1 MAETAGMAETPG
13 SGRGVRVAVTLTQL
27 SHRVPGGTATSV
39 LRLGAALEELA
50 GVRTVGVL
58 ARGDLRRPASVLHPS
73 LDEGPW
79 RAPRGSVVA
88 PLPLPVLYD
97 VWRHTGRPHVER
109 ATGPVDLVHV
119 TVPMRVGVR
128 TTTPVV
134 ATVHDLFP
142 LTRPQESSPRGARLM
157 AAGLAWIRDTAR
169 AVMVPSRAVATAC
182 EAHGF
187 APNRLHVVPWG
198 VEVPEAADRSEG
210 RVDEGLRRH
219 GLEGPYVLFVG
230 TVEPR
235 KNLAGLIRAMARLD
249 RPDLTLALVGPAG
262 WGEQLDDEL
271 AALASPV
278 VRLGVV
284 PEHDLG
290 ALYAGAEVVCL
301 PSHDEGF
308 GLPVLEAMASGAAVV
323 TSRVGATAE
332 VAGDAAVL
340 VDPADVASIAQ
351 GLRAVLDDAVC
362 AARLR
367 AAGAERAAGAT
378 WRRCAEQT
386 LGVYGEVLGRELV
399 PR

>member
-1 MAETAGMAETPG
+1 MAETPG

-39 LRLGAALEELA
+39 LRLAAALDELA
-50 GVRTVGVL
+50 AVRTVGVL
-58 ARGDLRRPASVLHPS
+58 ARGDLRRPASVLRPA
-73 LDEGPW
+73 LDVDPW
-79 RAPRGSVVA
+79 RPPPGSVVTSL
-88 PLPLPVLYD
+88 PLPLLYD

-119 TVPMRVGVR
+119 TVPMRVGVHA
-128 TTTPVV
+128 TTPVV

-142 LTRPQESSPRGARLM
+142 LTRPQESTPRGARLM
-157 AAGLAWIRDTAR
+157 AAGLEWIRGTAR

-187 APNRLHVVPWG
+187 APDRLHVVPWG
-198 VEVPEAADRSEG
+198 VEVPDAAGRTQD
-210 RVDEGLRRH
+210 RVDDVLRRH
-219 GLEGPYVLFVG
+219 GLEHPYVLFVG

-249 RPDLTLALVGPAG
+249 RPGLTLALAGPAG
-262 WGEQLDDEL
+262 WGGQLDGEL

-284 PEHDLG
+284 PDDDLG
-290 ALYAGAEVVCL
+290 ALYAGATVVCL

-323 TSRVGATAE
+323 TSEVGATAE

-340 VDPADVASIAQ
+340 VDPADVASISQ
-351 GLRAVLDDAVC
+351 GLRTVLDDAAC

-367 AAGAERAAGAT
+367 AAGLERAATST

-386 LGVYGEVLGRELV
+386 LAVYGEVLGRELV
-399 PR
+399 AR